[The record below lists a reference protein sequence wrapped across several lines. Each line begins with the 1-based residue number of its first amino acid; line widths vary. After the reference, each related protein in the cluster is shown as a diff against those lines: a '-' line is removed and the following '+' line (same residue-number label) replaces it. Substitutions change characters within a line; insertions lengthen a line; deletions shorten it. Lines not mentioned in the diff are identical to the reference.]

1 MGKSIYSLV
10 LNDEVVDLI
19 DNAAYKRG
27 VSRSTLVNEVL
38 AKAVG
43 YQTTEMQIKSIF
55 SLIDNLIESER
66 RMRLLEQNRDSGFS
80 IVSALNYKY
89 SPRITYAVEI
99 KPRNNILGELSISF
113 RTSKP
118 ELISAIEKFFAVW
131 IATEKSILPYEVE
144 YFISEGKLKR
154 VLYEFDEDE
163 SASAVANNIV
173 SYVKNMDKLL
183 NLYVAESE
191 YTRDELLIS
200 RIKNLEVLI

>member
-191 YTRDELLIS
+191 FTRDELLIS